1 MGKAYGDDLRCKFL
15 SAYDRGTHS
24 LSELSAL
31 FQVSLG
37 WGKKVSAAR
46 GRTGQMERL
55 AHRPGRK
62 PRVGE
67 SGRRQIEA
75 WFEAKPDLTLMEV
88 QGKLRDEAAIQ
99 LSLPQIWHLLK
110 KLGLRLKKSR
120 STPPSGTP
128 KRTVSSAASS
138 LNASGRLRRNA

>member
-1 MGKAYGDDLRCKFL
+1 MA
-15 SAYDRGTHS
+15 
-24 LSELSAL
+24 ELAAL
-31 FQVSLG
+31 FQVSPG

-46 GRTGQMERL
+46 SRTGQMERI
-55 AHRPGRK
+55 AHQPGRK

-67 SGRRQIEA
+67 PQQRQVEA

-88 QGKLRDEAAIQ
+88 QGKLRDEAAIE

-138 LNASGRLRRNA
+138 SNASGRSRRNA

>member
-1 MGKAYGDDLRCKFL
+1 MA
-15 SAYDRGTHS
+15 
-24 LSELSAL
+24 ELSVL

-46 GRTGQMERL
+46 GQTGQMERIV
-55 AHRPGRK
+55 HKPGRK

-67 SGRRQIEA
+67 PQRRQVEV

-88 QGKLRDEAAIQ
+88 QAKLRDEAAIE

-120 STPPSGTP
+120 STLPSGIR

-138 LNASGRLRRNA
+138 SIASGRSRPNA